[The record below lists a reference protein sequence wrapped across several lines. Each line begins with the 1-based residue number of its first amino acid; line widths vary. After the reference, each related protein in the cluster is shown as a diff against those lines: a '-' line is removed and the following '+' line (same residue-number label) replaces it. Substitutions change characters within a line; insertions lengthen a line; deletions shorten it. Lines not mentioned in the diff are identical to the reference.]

1 MNSLK
6 QGEGEVRNIAL
17 NLYGYF
23 LKAAIKKIKYYRVV
37 NCFYTYSSR
46 YFILVEHKTCHQ

>member
-6 QGEGEVRNIAL
+6 QGEAEVRNIAL